1 MKDFSNNLVSLFNKY
16 LKEIIDLDQYEDFNK
31 LNERQKVEYE
41 AKIKDLDNR
50 IASSLEKYPELG
62 EIVTNA
68 HNNLGML
75 CAMYELE
82 KSVLVALDNRKAA
95 KQVNDLGYNM
105 GYLAAMYGLEKAKD
119 KAIKL
124 EKDPMAAKQIA
135 KVYLINEFLTNGSH
149 SSYRSL

>member
-1 MKDFSNNLVSLFNKY
+1 MKTFSNNLINQFNKY
-16 LKEIIDLDQYEDFNK
+16 LQEITELDQFDDPDK
-31 LNERQKVEYE
+31 LSDNEFAIYK
-41 AKIKDLDNR
+41 AKIKDLDSR
-50 IASSLEKYPELG
+50 IASSLKESPELG
-62 EIVTNA
+62 EIVTNT

-82 KSVLVALDNRKAA
+82 NSVLVALDNRKAA

-124 EKDPMAAKQIA
+124 EKDPMTAKQLA
-135 KVYLINEFLTNGSH
+135 KVYLINEFLTNRN
-149 SSYRSL
+149 SSTCRNL

>member
-1 MKDFSNNLVSLFNKY
+1 MKGFSNNLINLFNKY
-16 LKEIIDLDQYEDFNK
+16 LKEIIDLDK
-31 LNERQKVEYE
+31 LNERQKAEYD

-62 EIVTNA
+62 EIVDNQ

-75 CAMYELE
+75 SAMYELE

-105 GYLAAMYGLEKAKD
+105 GFLAAMYGLEKVKD

-124 EKDPMAAKQIA
+124 EKDPMAADQIA
-135 KVYLINEFLTNGSH
+135 KVYLINRFLTNGSH
-149 SSYRSL
+149 SSYRNL